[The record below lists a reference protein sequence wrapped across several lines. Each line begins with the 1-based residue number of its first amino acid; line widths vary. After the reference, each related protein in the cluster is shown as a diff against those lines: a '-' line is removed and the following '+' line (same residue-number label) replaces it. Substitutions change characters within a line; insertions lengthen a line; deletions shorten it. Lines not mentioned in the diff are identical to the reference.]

1 MADIRIQF
9 RGEEYLI
16 PETRAFEIG
25 ERIEQIAPLTE
36 VIGWQRK
43 PRFFTMARC
52 IGEMLRFA
60 GAKVTDKDVHRELI
74 AQFMGRDAAATM
86 GALFLLTTVLMGDAP
101 ATDGEPQAADEGEPG
116 KPEAS

>member
-36 VIGWQRK
+36 VIGWQRQ

-60 GAKVTDKDVHRELI
+60 GAKISDRDVHRELMS
-74 AQFMGRDAAATM
+74 QFVGRDSEAM
-86 GALFLLTTVLMGDAP
+86 MSALFVLTTVLMGDAP
-101 ATDGEPQAADEGEPG
+101 TSDEAANPAAGGDSG